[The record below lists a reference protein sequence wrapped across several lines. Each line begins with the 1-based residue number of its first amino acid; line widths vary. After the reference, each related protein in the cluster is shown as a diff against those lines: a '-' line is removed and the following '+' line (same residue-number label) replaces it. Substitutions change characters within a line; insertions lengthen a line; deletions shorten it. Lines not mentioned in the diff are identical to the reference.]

1 MSFNI
6 LDAVKGYLT
15 PDTISKVSYFLGESE
30 SGVSKALSGIVPTVL
45 SGFVSKANSG
55 NGSAGDIFDIVKNTY
70 SSGNAASLGN
80 FLSDGGG
87 LLNKGLSLVQ
97 ALFGDK
103 LGSLMSSISSF
114 AGIKTSSAG
123 SLFSLA
129 GPMIANLLGKHA
141 ADNNLNASGLSSFL
155 GAQKANILGMLPA
168 GLSGITGLLGLSK
181 IGDTIKQG
189 ANDATHYTKETID
202 DVKKGTNWLVWLL
215 VLALAAL
222 ALWYFLGKGCNKPET
237 TTTITPTEDTSTVK
251 PVEKVVST
259 IKGAVDSIGNFVY
272 DIGNE
277 TELRLKDGS
286 VLKVGENS
294 TEAKLFKMLY
304 DTSFTI
310 DTVDKS
316 KNWIVLDRVYF
327 ETGKS
332 VLTAASMV
340 QVKNIAAIL
349 KNFPG
354 GSIKLGGYT
363 DNTGDAAINK
373 AISGERAKIVA
384 KELVK
389 SGAAAKQVEEAVG
402 YGPEFP
408 VCASND
414 TPECKAQN
422 RRVDLKVATK

>member
-1 MSFNI
+1 M
-6 LDAVKGYLT
+6 DAVKGYLT
-15 PDTISKVSYFLGESE
+15 PDTISKVSSFLGENE
-30 SGVSKALSGIVPTVL
+30 GGVSKALSGIVPTVL

-55 NGSAGDIFDIVKNTY
+55 NGSAGDILEIVKNAY
-70 SSGNAASLGN
+70 SSGNTAGIGN

-87 LLNKGLSLVQ
+87 AFNKGLALVQ

-123 SLFSLA
+123 SLFSIA
-129 GPMIANLLGKHA
+129 GPLVANLLGKHTA
-141 ADNNLNASGLSSFL
+141 VNNLNASGLSSFL
-155 GAQKANILGMLPA
+155 SAQKANILSALPA

-181 IGDTIKQG
+181 IGDAIKQG
-189 ANDATHYTKETID
+189 TNEAKHYTNETID
-202 DVKKGTNWLVWLL
+202 EAKKGTNWLVWLL

-237 TTTITPTEDTSTVK
+237 TTTIIPTEDTSTVK

-259 IKGAVDSIGNFVY
+259 IKGVVDSIGNFVY

-277 TELRLKDGS
+277 TEIRLKDGS

-349 KNFPG
+349 KDFPR

-363 DNTGDAAINK
+363 DNTGDASINRT
-373 AISGERAKIVA
+373 ISDERAKIVA

-402 YGPEFP
+402 YGSEFP
-408 VCASND
+408 VCTSND